1 MAKMAPKTAS
11 LVENGPDPRAV
22 AKQQIFT
29 ESVKNEMKH
38 LTKNRTTDFVLNPTQ
53 GKLLCILTLYTS

>member
-1 MAKMAPKTAS
+1 MVSKVSNPIDDK
-11 LVENGPDPRAV
+11 GPDPRAV

-53 GKLLCILTLYTS
+53 SKSTFNSPAFS